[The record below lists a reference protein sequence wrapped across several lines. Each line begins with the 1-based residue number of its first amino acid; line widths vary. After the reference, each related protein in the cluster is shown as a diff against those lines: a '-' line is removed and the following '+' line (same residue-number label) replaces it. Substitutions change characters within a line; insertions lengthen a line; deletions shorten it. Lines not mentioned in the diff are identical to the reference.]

1 MDNVEIQV
9 TRTVFWRKKNRK
21 VAYIYVWD
29 VYFQQFRGTSTR
41 RQAGMHA
48 LLFLLAKRS
57 GCTFFFTF
65 ENIQHCLCK
74 NRWKCQTVK
83 QMSWPIPCDINKRSF
98 YVWRQDPFWLS
109 RLHTESSVFLFCFF
123 LRWKRSLG
131 QVTSL
136 VTLGRLNGLRY
147 PRSRYKER

>member
-9 TRTVFWRKKNRK
+9 TRTVFWRKKTEK
-21 VAYIYVWD
+21 LHIYTSGMYISSSFGEHQHD
-29 VYFQQFRGTSTR
+29 VKLVC
-41 RQAGMHA
+41 MHYCSFWQNA
-48 LLFLLAKRS
+48 PDVH
-57 GCTFFFTF
+57 FFVTF

-83 QMSWPIPCDINKRSF
+83 QMSWPITCDINKRSF